1 MSMKFILPIVLA
13 AISLYAQGSNAI
25 LGIRSSKYAY
35 AGYENNKIGVILE
48 NSVFVEDVEKQY
60 ARAIAYYHFLTSKL
74 YVSYGLYYGSRY
86 NHDFYDY
93 GAILKSSVKLTE
105 HVLRLDGIFMPF
117 YDSDLKLHYGYSASM
132 SIFPFSE
139 VGFVGGFRNIPDYRE
154 IERRVFGGLEIQ
166 TPHLTVRPEVST
178 PLRENSKPVTRVTVN
193 FIYRN
198 PL

>member
-1 MSMKFILPIVLA
+1 MKFILPIVLT

-25 LGIRSSKYAY
+25 LGVRSSKYAY
-35 AGYENNKIGVILE
+35 VGYENNKIGVILE

-60 ARAIAYYHFLTSKL
+60 ARAIAYYHFLISRL

-93 GAILKSSVKLTE
+93 GAILKSSLKITE
-105 HVLRLDGIFMPF
+105 HVFRLDGIFMPF
-117 YDSDLKLHYGYSASM
+117 YDSDLKLHYGYSASI
-132 SIFPFSE
+132 SVFPFTE
-139 VGFVGGFRNIPDYRE
+139 VGFVGGFRNIPDYRDV
-154 IERRVFGGLEIQ
+154 ERRVFAGIEFD
-166 TPHLTVRPEVST
+166 TPHLILRPEIST
-178 PLRENSKPVTRVTVN
+178 PLRNDARSVTRFTIN

>member
-1 MSMKFILPIVLA
+1 MSMKFILPIVLT

-25 LGIRSSKYAY
+25 LGVRSSKYAY
-35 AGYENNKIGVILE
+35 VGYENNKIGVILE

-60 ARAIAYYHFLTSKL
+60 ARAIAYYHFLISRL

-93 GAILKSSVKLTE
+93 GAILKSSLKITE
-105 HVLRLDGIFMPF
+105 HVFRLDGIFMPF
-117 YDSDLKLHYGYSASM
+117 YDSDLKLHYGYSASI
-132 SIFPFSE
+132 SVFPFTE
-139 VGFVGGFRNIPDYRE
+139 VGFVGGFRNIPDYRDV
-154 IERRVFGGLEIQ
+154 ERRVFAGIEFD
-166 TPHLTVRPEVST
+166 TPHLILRPEIST
-178 PLRENSKPVTRVTVN
+178 PLRNDARSVTRFTIN